1 MCLNAS
7 EAKKLESAALLTE
20 PELWDP
26 LGPMLICSPGTLNLR
41 PHPITKYWR
50 LVYCRD
56 IWARPGQAQMH
67 SCPSSSFILDHPES
81 RPVELYCV
89 LWKSWRG
96 GPSVLLPPSLTSIP
110 GSLPLFHPVCPAVLA
125 PDPQWKWKC
134 KSLSRVWLFVTPW
147 TLQSTEFSRP
157 EYWSG

>member
-89 LWKSWRG
+89 LWKSWG
-96 GPSVLLPPSLTSIP
+96 GGTFCLTSSI
-110 GSLPLFHPVCPAVLA
+110 SDLHSWLPVPLPSSMSRCPCPRSTVKVKVQVAQSCLTLC
-125 PDPQWKWKC
+125 DPMDFT
-134 KSLSRVWLFVTPW
+134 VHGIF
-147 TLQSTEFSRP
+147 
-157 EYWSG
+157 